1 MSVIFGMLRSAG
13 HLVTKEALSQIAG
26 ATERY
31 APDGLAVYVDGP
43 VGMGFQSYHT
53 HERSRL
59 DGEPRVDRAGN
70 ILTFDGRLD
79 NYRDLA
85 HQLSL
90 GDKENA
96 DSAIVL
102 AAFERWGERCF
113 AQLIG
118 DWALVLWDARQR
130 TLYLCCDHAGTR
142 TLYYSEVGDWILWST
157 YLESFFVEGPERR
170 LDPTYAACYL
180 AGHPAGDLTP
190 YEGIRAVP
198 AAHYLKFSGN
208 RSTQH
213 LHWSPLA
220 QNQICYENS
229 DDYREQFAS
238 LLAQSIERRTGP
250 GAPILSELSGGM
262 DSSSI
267 VCFSDW
273 LRKREHGE
281 RADLLDTVSFYD
293 RSEPNWDEEPYF
305 SEVEHQRGA
314 TGLHLYLPLLSEAI
328 MPSPVPALWPGRDKA
343 TYENERRMLE
353 DARPKEYRVIL
364 SGHGGDELLGGV
376 PIPFPELADYIA
388 SGKIV
393 RYARQCLAWCLATR
407 RPFFHLSADI
417 AAFLFCQYRSPT
429 HRRTSLPP
437 WMRTEWATYLRG
449 QNRDELGSCERL
461 RHLPSQIANERTW
474 WKIVETLPHRSPACL
489 TRYEYRYP
497 YLDRDLVDFL
507 LRLPREVLVE
517 PGRRRS
523 LMRKAMK
530 GIVPDKVL
538 ERRRKAN
545 RSRSVLSALRVGASN
560 IEALLHDSGAE
571 QLGLV
576 DPAILRKAVPR
587 AIQAGDMNLMQSVTR
602 FVLFELW
609 FRQCGN
615 KIPSSINEE
624 NYTQSL
630 ANADH

>member
-1 MSVIFGMLRSAG
+1 MGVMFGILRFDGHSVA
-13 HLVTKEALSQIAG
+13 KEAVSRIAG
-26 ATERY
+26 ATEGY
-31 APDGLAVYVDGP
+31 APDGLSVYVDGS

-59 DGEPRVDRAGN
+59 DGAPGVDRVGN

-85 HQLSL
+85 DQLGL
-90 GDKENA
+90 EDKEIA

-113 AQLIG
+113 SQLIG

-142 TLYYSEVGDWILWST
+142 TLYYSEVGDWISWST
-157 YLESFFVEGPERR
+157 YLESFFVEGPTRR
-170 LDPTYAACYL
+170 LNSTYAACYL
-180 AGHPAGDLTP
+180 TGHPAGDLTP
-190 YEGIRAVP
+190 YEGIRGVP
-198 AAHYLKFSGN
+198 AAHYLKFGRN

-220 QNQICYENS
+220 QGLIRYENS
-229 DDYREQFAS
+229 DDYREQFAC
-238 LLAQSIERRTGP
+238 LFAQSIKRRTGP
-250 GAPILSELSGGM
+250 GAQILSELSGGM

-273 LRKREHGE
+273 LRKREHGDQV
-281 RADLLDTVSFYD
+281 DLLDTVSFYD

-305 SEVEHQRGA
+305 SEVERQRGA
-314 TGLHLYLPLLSEAI
+314 TGLHLYLPLLSEEI
-328 MPSPVPALWPGRDKA
+328 MPSPAPALWPGRDKA
-343 TYENERRMLE
+343 AYENECRLLE
-353 DARPKEYRVIL
+353 GTLPKEYRVML

-376 PIPFPELADYIA
+376 PLPLPGLADYIVL
-388 SGKIV
+388 GKIC
-393 RYARQCLAWCLATR
+393 RYAQQCLAWCLATR
-407 RPFFHLSADI
+407 RPFFHLSADV
-417 AAFLFCQYRSPT
+417 AAFLFCQYRRPKLPGK
-429 HRRTSLPP
+429 SLPP
-437 WMRTEWATYLRG
+437 WIRTEWAMYLRCH
-449 QNRDELGSCERL
+449 NRHELGSCERF
-461 RHLPSQIANERTW
+461 RYLPSQLANERTW

-497 YLDRDLVDFL
+497 YLDRDLVNFL
-507 LRLPREVLVE
+507 LRVPREVLVE

-545 RSRSVLSALRVGASN
+545 RSTSVLSALRAGATHV
-560 IEALLHDSGAE
+560 EALLHGSGAE

-576 DPAILRKAVPR
+576 DPAVLREAVPR
-587 AIQAGDMNLMQSVTR
+587 AIQAGDMSLIQSVTR

-609 FRQCGN
+609 FRQYEN

-624 NYTQSL
+624 NHTQHL
-630 ANADH
+630 ANAGH